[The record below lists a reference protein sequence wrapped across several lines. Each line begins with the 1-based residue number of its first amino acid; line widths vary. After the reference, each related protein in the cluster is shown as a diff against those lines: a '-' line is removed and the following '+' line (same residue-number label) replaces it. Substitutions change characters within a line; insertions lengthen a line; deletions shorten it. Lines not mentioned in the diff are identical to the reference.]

1 MWEKRIGSVIVV
13 DKEGK
18 MAGIITASDIIF
30 AVTKSLVG
38 RQVPVS
44 GIMSKTSI
52 MAIPN
57 ESVLTAVERMM
68 KENVRHLPVIEKD
81 GTPVGIIST
90 KDAMGMSE
98 PLLKFVFR
106 SKNED
111 AATKKRPL
119 PREPKLKPDW
129 FPPNPALSS
138 GSADLPELEAR
149 TMQEVRSSTRFLL
162 KSFKGKIDELKAD
175 RRAGHPEAHALR
187 RGPQGP
193 PARPAGGSSA
203 RTRCGTSPSTGPAR
217 STSTS
222 TCSSSTSALLATPG
236 R

>member
-1 MWEKRIGSVIVV
+1 LSKTAEHLSAKVKDFMEAPPIVVSEVTTIDEAASTMWEKRIGSVIVV

-44 GIMSKTSI
+44 SIMSKTSI

-68 KENVRHLPVIEKD
+68 KENVRHLPVIEKN

-90 KDAMGMSE
+90 KDVMGMSE

-106 SKNED
+106 SKKTMTKK
-111 AATKKRPL
+111 AATKRKAA
-119 PREPKLKPDW
+119 PKK
-129 FPPNPALSS
+129 
-138 GSADLPELEAR
+138 
-149 TMQEVRSSTRFLL
+149 T
-162 KSFKGKIDELKAD
+162 KA
-175 RRAGHPEAHALR
+175 
-187 RGPQGP
+187 
-193 PARPAGGSSA
+193 
-203 RTRCGTSPSTGPAR
+203 
-217 STSTS
+217 
-222 TCSSSTSALLATPG
+222 
-236 R
+236 

>member
-1 MWEKRIGSVIVV
+1 LSKTPDHLSAKVKDFMEAPPIVVNEETTIDEAASVMWEKRIGSVIVV

-68 KENVRHLPVIEKD
+68 RENVRHLPVIEKD

-90 KDAMGMSE
+90 KDAMGITE
-98 PLLKFVFR
+98 PLLKLIFQ
-106 SKNED
+106 SKKAAPRKAAAKK
-111 AATKKRPL
+111 AATKK
-119 PREPKLKPDW
+119 K
-129 FPPNPALSS
+129 
-138 GSADLPELEAR
+138 
-149 TMQEVRSSTRFLL
+149 VTR
-162 KSFKGKIDELKAD
+162 KKAK
-175 RRAGHPEAHALR
+175 A
-187 RGPQGP
+187 
-193 PARPAGGSSA
+193 
-203 RTRCGTSPSTGPAR
+203 
-217 STSTS
+217 
-222 TCSSSTSALLATPG
+222 
-236 R
+236 

>member
-1 MWEKRIGSVIVV
+1 MWRNPPSGPLSKTPDHLSAKVKDFMEAPPIVVNEETTIDEAASVMWEKRIGSVIVV

-68 KENVRHLPVIEKD
+68 RENVRHLPVIEKD

-90 KDAMGMSE
+90 KDAMGITE
-98 PLLKFVFR
+98 PLLKLIFQ
-106 SKNED
+106 SKKAAPRKAAAKK
-111 AATKKRPL
+111 AATKK
-119 PREPKLKPDW
+119 K
-129 FPPNPALSS
+129 
-138 GSADLPELEAR
+138 
-149 TMQEVRSSTRFLL
+149 VTR
-162 KSFKGKIDELKAD
+162 KKAK
-175 RRAGHPEAHALR
+175 A
-187 RGPQGP
+187 
-193 PARPAGGSSA
+193 
-203 RTRCGTSPSTGPAR
+203 
-217 STSTS
+217 
-222 TCSSSTSALLATPG
+222 
-236 R
+236 

>member
-1 MWEKRIGSVIVV
+1 MSKSTEHLSAKVKDFMEAPPIVVSEETTIDEAASTMWEKRIGSVIVV

-68 KENVRHLPVIEKD
+68 KENVRHLPVIEKN

-90 KDAMGMSE
+90 KDVMGMSE

-106 SKNED
+106 SKKKTT
-111 AATKKRPL
+111 TKKKAPS
-119 PREPKLKPDW
+119 K
-129 FPPNPALSS
+129 
-138 GSADLPELEAR
+138 R
-149 TMQEVRSSTRFLL
+149 T
-162 KSFKGKIDELKAD
+162 KA
-175 RRAGHPEAHALR
+175 
-187 RGPQGP
+187 
-193 PARPAGGSSA
+193 
-203 RTRCGTSPSTGPAR
+203 
-217 STSTS
+217 
-222 TCSSSTSALLATPG
+222 
-236 R
+236 

>member
-1 MWEKRIGSVIVV
+1 MSKTPDHLSAKVKDFMEAPPIVVNEETTIDEAASVMWEKRIGSVIVV

-90 KDAMGMSE
+90 KDAMGITE
-98 PLLKFVFR
+98 PLLKFIFQ
-106 SKNED
+106 SKKAAPRKAAAKK
-111 AATKKRPL
+111 AATKK
-119 PREPKLKPDW
+119 K
-129 FPPNPALSS
+129 
-138 GSADLPELEAR
+138 
-149 TMQEVRSSTRFLL
+149 VTR
-162 KSFKGKIDELKAD
+162 KKAK
-175 RRAGHPEAHALR
+175 A
-187 RGPQGP
+187 
-193 PARPAGGSSA
+193 
-203 RTRCGTSPSTGPAR
+203 
-217 STSTS
+217 
-222 TCSSSTSALLATPG
+222 
-236 R
+236 

>member
-1 MWEKRIGSVIVV
+1 LSKTSDHLSARVKDFMEAPPIVVSEETTIDQAASTMWEKGIGSVIVV

-52 MAIPN
+52 MATPN

-68 KENVRHLPVIEKD
+68 KENVRHLPVIEKN

-90 KDAMGMSE
+90 KDTMGISE

-106 SKNED
+106 SRKKTVSK
-111 AATKKRPL
+111 ATKKATT
-119 PREPKLKPDW
+119 KTKK
-129 FPPNPALSS
+129 
-138 GSADLPELEAR
+138 R
-149 TMQEVRSSTRFLL
+149 T
-162 KSFKGKIDELKAD
+162 KA
-175 RRAGHPEAHALR
+175 
-187 RGPQGP
+187 
-193 PARPAGGSSA
+193 
-203 RTRCGTSPSTGPAR
+203 
-217 STSTS
+217 
-222 TCSSSTSALLATPG
+222 
-236 R
+236 